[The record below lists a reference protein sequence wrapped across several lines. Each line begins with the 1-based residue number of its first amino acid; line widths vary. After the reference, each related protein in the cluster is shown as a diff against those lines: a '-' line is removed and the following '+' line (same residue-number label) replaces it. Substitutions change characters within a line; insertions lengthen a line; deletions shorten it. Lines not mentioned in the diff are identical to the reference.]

1 MPGSALM
8 TQVPE
13 AHSAESTPVQLTR
26 MEGILNVVL
35 ERTSTLTRRM
45 DDAEER
51 CRQLETV
58 TQRLDLDALARDKTA
73 VALALALKE
82 AKEAVEATA
91 RLKGAEAAQTWS
103 PFARFGAVIGSLVAI
118 GSLYL
123 QTR

>member
-1 MPGSALM
+1 MPHSLM
-8 TQVPE
+8 AHVPE
-13 AHSAESTPVQLTR
+13 THPAESTPVQLTR

-45 DDAEER
+45 DEVEER
-51 CRQLETV
+51 ARSLEAV
-58 TQRLDLDALARDKTA
+58 TQRLDLDALSRDKTA

-91 RLKGAEAAQTWS
+91 RLKGAEEANTWS
-103 PFARFGAVIGSLVAI
+103 PFARFGAVLGSLVAI

>member
-1 MPGSALM
+1 
-8 TQVPE
+8 
-13 AHSAESTPVQLTR
+13 
-26 MEGILNVVL
+26 MEGVLNQVL

-45 DDAEER
+45 DEVEDRARE
-51 CRQLETV
+51 LETV

-91 RLKGAEAAQTWS
+91 RLKGAEEANTWS
-103 PFARFGAVIGSLVAI
+103 PFARFGAGLGTVVAV

-123 QTR
+123 QSRR